1 MESSTSQPNQILIN
15 EPTCI
20 RLIIPEE
27 VVMQPRLTVGILV
40 QLHTCAKGVVTV
52 VFVARHQSVGLAVF
66 DHDVVSVGET
76 AQLFAV
82 ASVNGSE
89 RLNC

>member
-1 MESSTSQPNQILIN
+1 
-15 EPTCI
+15 
-20 RLIIPEE
+20 
-27 VVMQPRLTVGILV
+27 MQPRLTVGILV

-89 RLNC
+89 KLNC

>member
-1 MESSTSQPNQILIN
+1 
-15 EPTCI
+15 
-20 RLIIPEE
+20 
-27 VVMQPRLTVGILV
+27 MQPRLTVGILI
-40 QLHTCAKGVVTV
+40 QLHTCAKGVVAV

-76 AQLFAV
+76 AQLFAI

-89 RLNC
+89 KLNC

>member
-1 MESSTSQPNQILIN
+1 
-15 EPTCI
+15 
-20 RLIIPEE
+20 
-27 VVMQPRLTVGILV
+27 MQPRLTVDILI
-40 QLHTCAKGVVTV
+40 QLYTCAKGVVAV

-76 AQLFAV
+76 AQLFTI

-89 RLNC
+89 KLNC

>member
-15 EPTCI
+15 KPTCI

-27 VVMQPRLTVGILV
+27 VVMQPRLTVGILI
-40 QLHTCAKGVVTV
+40 QLYTCAKGVVAV

-89 RLNC
+89 KLNC